1 MKTNLKC
8 IFGALALSLTG
19 CANHSTPTL
28 QGEFSGIEADSLS
41 VLHISNEWYHQMS
54 KIDKIP
60 VQDGRFTYPLDSIK
74 SGLYALMVGEGRGS
88 KYVKVFLEPTDT
100 KVRIEK
106 DKNNLLKASSTGGM
120 LTNKYSLLQAD
131 LYQVGNMQA
140 LDSLDNLFYAARAK
154 NDTEEMSRIK
164 ESSMPYYEGS
174 SVNKKKFIAKLQ
186 EEEGHSSFGMYLY
199 YSYKFQNRS
208 FNTLEE
214 IQQITDYLEAFP
226 AEAKA
231 LDYYSLMKK
240 SLDRFKKCA
249 VGALAPSIEGVD
261 KDGKAVSLKDFQGK
275 YVLVDFWSSGCT
287 WCRLET
293 PHLLSVYHTF
303 KDKNFTVLGVS
314 SDRSKEK
321 WLQAIE
327 EDKSYWN
334 QMILPREK
342 TNEIYDA
349 YCIVGIPHIILVGP
363 NGKIL
368 AKNLRGED
376 IATTVTKFVK

>member
-8 IFGALALSLTG
+8 ILGALALGLTG
-19 CANHSTPTL
+19 CANHSAPTL
-28 QGEFSGIEADSLS
+28 QGELSGIEADSLS
-41 VLHISNEWYHQMS
+41 VLHISNEWYQQMS
-54 KIDKIP
+54 KIDRIP
-60 VQDGRFTYPLDSIK
+60 VQNGKFTYSLDSIK
-74 SGLYALMVGEGRGS
+74 SGLYALMVDEGKGPQF
-88 KYVKVFLEPTDT
+88 VKLFLEPTDT

-106 DKNNLLKASSTGGM
+106 DKNNLLKASSTGGT
-120 LTNKYSLLQAD
+120 LTDKYSQFQAD
-131 LYQVGNMQA
+131 LYRVGNMQA

-154 NDTEEMSRIK
+154 NDMEEMSRIK
-164 ESSMPYYEGS
+164 ESSMPYYTES
-174 SVNKKKFIAKLQ
+174 SENKKNFIAKLQ
-186 EEEGHSSFGMYLY
+186 EQEGQSSFGLYLY
-199 YSYKFQNRS
+199 YSYQFQNHN

-214 IQQITDYLEAFP
+214 IQEIEDYLEALP

-293 PHLLSVYHTF
+293 PNLLSVYNTF

-321 WLQAIE
+321 WLQAVE

-334 QMILPREK
+334 QIVLPREK

-363 NGKIL
+363 DGKIL
-368 AKNLRGED
+368 AKELRGED
-376 IATTVTKFVK
+376 IVKTVTQFVK